1 MKCSKFLKAIG
12 LILLIAPSF
21 AFCIFGTGLIDAI
34 QLRELQSVKVT
45 KKAAYLGEKVEVL
58 VVCLNSGQVVGYKT
72 IPCGESEISFDTSSL
87 ATGRY
92 AVQAVCVTCEDAK
105 YQRIDFFR
113 E

>member
-12 LILLIAPSF
+12 IILLIAPSF
-21 AFCIFGTGLIDAI
+21 SFCIFGTGLIDAI

-45 KKAAYLGEKVEVL
+45 KKTVYLGEKVEVI
-58 VVCLNSGQVVGYKT
+58 VVCLNSGQVVGCKT
-72 IPCGESEISFDTSSL
+72 IACGENEVSFDTNNL

-92 AVQAVCVTCEDAK
+92 AVQAVCITYEGARH
-105 YQRIDFFR
+105 QRIDFFI